1 MDTTS
6 AVQTS
11 AVQGAVQGGMRPS
24 IQDLFAG
31 ENPYA
36 VVHRLRETDPVYRL
50 PGTDFW
56 LITRHDDVRA
66 LFRDQE
72 RVTADAR
79 AGTGFRPRPEGSYL
93 RWVQDYSLLALPP
106 EEHTRIR
113 RLVSAAF
120 TPRAVRRMDE
130 QIRAVVEEVAAPL
143 RGRSG
148 EVIDLAAEYGDP
160 IPNAVIARITG
171 VPAEG
176 GDDKRFRRL
185 AQDFIAGVV
194 QFATPEQQDRA
205 EAALAELYPWVE
217 KIALERRA
225 TPREDLIS
233 DLVQAVDRDERLQDR
248 EVIMLVTG
256 LLAAGSTTT
265 AMACVAMAA
274 TLLQHPATLERIRAD
289 RALIPNAV
297 EEILRFS
304 FGGPAGLP
312 RYALCDFTLRG
323 QQIRKGEMLMLS
335 FGGANRDPSVF
346 AHPDVFDIDRDARDL
361 VVFGGGAHYCLGA
374 NLARQEL
381 ACMLDG
387 LLDIV
392 TPGSKARS
400 SPRLGLLGGGEF
412 KIEIA

>member
-1 MDTTS
+1 MTDT
-6 AVQTS
+6 AHDVQER
-11 AVQGAVQGGMRPS
+11 MRPS
-24 IQDLFAG
+24 LQELFMG
-31 ENPYA
+31 EDPYRM
-36 VVHRLRETDPVYRL
+36 VHRLRETDPVYRV
-50 PGTDFW
+50 PGTSFW
-56 LITRHDDVRA
+56 LVTRHDDVRA

-72 RVTADAR
+72 NVTADAR
-79 AGTGFRPRPEGSYL
+79 AGEGFRPRPEGSYL
-93 RWVQDYSLLALPP
+93 RWMQEHGLLALPP
-106 EEHTRIR
+106 EQHTRIR

-120 TPRAVRRMDE
+120 TPRAVRRMDD
-130 QIRAVVEEVAAPL
+130 QIRQVVEEFAAPL
-143 RGRSG
+143 RQRSG
-148 EVIDLAAEYGDP
+148 EVIDLAADYADP

-194 QFATPEQQDRA
+194 QFATPEHQDRA

-225 TPREDLIS
+225 APREDLIS
-233 DLVQAVDRDERLQDR
+233 DLVQVVDRDERLQDR
-248 EVIMLVTG
+248 EIIMLVSG

-265 AMACVAMAA
+265 AMGCIAMAA
-274 TLLQHPATLERIRAD
+274 TLLRHPDTLERIRGD
-289 RALIPNAV
+289 HALIPGAV
-297 EEILRFS
+297 EEILRFA

-312 RYALCDFTLRG
+312 RYALRDFTLRG

-335 FGGANRDPSVF
+335 FGGANRDPAVF
-346 AHPDVFDIDRDARDL
+346 ENPDVFDIDRDASDL

-374 NLARQEL
+374 NLARQEM
-381 ACMLDG
+381 ACMLEG
-387 LLDIV
+387 LLGIL
-392 TPGSKARS
+392 TPGSKMRTDLMR

>member
-1 MDTTS
+1 MNGT
-6 AVQTS
+6 AGPE
-11 AVQGAVQGGMRPS
+11 QGMLGPS
-24 IQDLFAG
+24 LQELFMG
-31 ENPYA
+31 ENPYEA
-36 VVHRLRETDPVYRL
+36 LHRLRETHPVYRV
-50 PGTDFW
+50 PGTGFW
-56 LITRHDDVRA
+56 LVTRHDDVRA

-72 RVTADAR
+72 NVTADAR
-79 AGTGFRPRPEGSYL
+79 AGAGFRPRPEGSYL
-93 RWVQDYSLLALPP
+93 RWTQEHGLLALPP

-130 QIRAVVEEVAAPL
+130 QIRQVVEEFAAPL

-148 EVIDLAAEYGDP
+148 EVIDLAEDFGDP

-205 EAALAELYPWVE
+205 EAALCELYPWVE
-217 KIALERRA
+217 KVALERRA
-225 TPREDLIS
+225 SPREDLIS
-233 DLVQAVDRDERLQDR
+233 DLVQTVDRDDRLTDR
-248 EVIMLVTG
+248 EVIMLVAG

-265 AMACVAMAA
+265 AMACVAMVA
-274 TLLQHPATLERIRAD
+274 TLLRHPDTLERIRGD
-289 RALIPNAV
+289 RSLIQRAV

-312 RYALCDFTLRG
+312 RYALCDFELRG
-323 QQIRKGEMLMLS
+323 QQIKKGEMLMLS
-335 FGGANRDPSVF
+335 FGGANRDPAVF
-346 AHPDVFDIDRDARDL
+346 ENPDVFDIDRDAREL

-381 ACMLDG
+381 WCMLDG
-387 LLDIV
+387 LLDIL
-392 TPGSKARS
+392 TPGSKVRTDLMG
-400 SPRLGLLGGGEF
+400 PRRLGVLGGGEF